1 MAIYTF
7 RAPDHTGISKVEI
20 TSQNISESTQKPGA
34 SCEPPPRLLNQFTE
48 RVHKCAASIKDSLN
62 KAGTAILNAL
72 GALAFGFGAVAFIV
86 MSWLKSCAGGEED
99 SGAGA
104 GDTQYRFTID
114 LDDPVTA
121 WIDPAHADGSNPA
134 PQTETTINLTPAKTT
149 DPVADFD
156 NLIAEIS
163 GTD

>member
-7 RAPDHTGISKVEI
+7 RAPDQTGISKVEI

-34 SCEPPPRLLNQFTE
+34 SVTPPPRLLNQFTE
-48 RVHKCAASIKDSLN
+48 RVHKCTASVKNSIN
-62 KAGTAILNAL
+62 KAGAAILSTL
-72 GALAFGFGAVAFIV
+72 GALASGFGAVAFIV

-99 SGAGA
+99 SGAGN
-104 GDTQYRFTID
+104 TQYRITLD
-114 LDDPVTA
+114 LDDPVTG
-121 WIDPAHADGSNPA
+121 WIDPSHASDSDPE
-134 PQTETTINLTPAKTT
+134 PQTETTINLTPSRTT